1 MDDNSKRATQ
11 LATISF
17 DLEEPD
23 AERKLKKMLNAED
36 YIDALWH
43 FSSDVLRTY
52 FKYREGEKVRFK
64 PRGEDKYKEI
74 VPDYDTMEYIEDA
87 FWSLMEKYQINFD
100 KLIY

>member
-1 MDDNSKRATQ
+1 MDDNSKRVTQ

-23 AERKLKKMLNAED
+23 AERKLKKMLNVDD
-36 YIDALWH
+36 YIGALDD
-43 FSSDVLRTY
+43 FNSEVLRKY
-52 FKYREGEKVRFK
+52 FKYGEGEKVRFK

-74 VPDYDTMEYIEDA
+74 IPDYDTMEYIEDA
-87 FWSLMEKYQINFD
+87 FWSLMGKYQINFD